1 MSRILPAVEYLIKF
15 ILSVNLQNSQPLIS
29 LNILHR
35 LNDPGLFLY
44 ITFFQTVGKNCIDG
58 VLKIICTSAIFNKN
72 IVFFLKAENI
82 PTRFVF

>member
-1 MSRILPAVEYLIKF
+1 MSRILSAMEYLIKF

-29 LNILHR
+29 LILHR

-44 ITFFQTVGKNCIDG
+44 ITFFQTVEKNCIDG
-58 VLKIICTSAIFNKN
+58 VLKIIYTSAILNKN